1 MRIDKNILYI
11 LAFFGLMLIVNS
23 LIISPMKEENRDLA
37 LQIESIKNNDSP
49 DDQDMARSI
58 RRSKKGPDMARDLG
72 LYEMSNKD
80 LSIESM
86 EVMEGNE
93 YRQYEISLTGK
104 GDSLLKFVQG
114 LETMDKRLV
123 VDSISYDGQGQS
135 KYVIKLHFFD

>member
-58 RRSKKGPDMARDLG
+58 R
-72 LYEMSNKD
+72 
-80 LSIESM
+80 
-86 EVMEGNE
+86 
-93 YRQYEISLTGK
+93 T
-104 GDSLLKFVQG
+104 
-114 LETMDKRLV
+114 
-123 VDSISYDGQGQS
+123 
-135 KYVIKLHFFD
+135 

>member
-49 DDQDMARSI
+49 DDQEARSI

-93 YRQYEISLTGK
+93 YRQYEISLSGK

-114 LETMDKRLV
+114 LEAMDKRLV

>member
-72 LYEMSNKD
+72 LYEISKKG

-86 EVMEGNE
+86 EAIEGNG
-93 YRQYEISLTGK
+93 YRQYEISLSGK

>member
-1 MRIDKNILYI
+1 
-11 LAFFGLMLIVNS
+11 
-23 LIISPMKEENRDLA
+23 
-37 LQIESIKNNDSP
+37 
-49 DDQDMARSI
+49 
-58 RRSKKGPDMARDLG
+58 MARDLG

-93 YRQYEISLTGK
+93 YRQYEISLSVK